1 MKASS
6 VYLIDKLT
14 KEVVCYFDYAN
25 DFQLSLSSENIFAT
39 GKGKN
44 MISFNGEMTGT
55 IEFSSEIFT
64 EDLLKAKLG
73 QDMIVANKDIM
84 KREVLTVA
92 DEAVTIT
99 GTPVG
104 DAITVYE
111 LHSGSTVEHKALI
124 PEVALEGKDIV
135 LAGLEN
141 GTKVV
146 VYYMEE
152 TTDVKSVKLGLG
164 KNKKSYEIRA
174 KVLGK
179 DVMGQDCFLELCLDN
194 CSAELNVELS
204 LDAKAPSSISTTFNL
219 LANDEGDFGE
229 LIFL

>member
-1 MKASS
+1 M
-6 VYLIDKLT
+6 
-14 KEVVCYFDYAN
+14 E
-25 DFQLSLSSENIFAT
+25 
-39 GKGKN
+39 
-44 MISFNGEMTGT
+44 GT
-55 IEFSSEIFT
+55 VEFSSEIFT

-73 QDMIVANKDIM
+73 QDMIVANKEIM

-92 DEAVTIT
+92 DESVTIV

-111 LHSGSTVEHKALI
+111 LHTGSTVEHKALI
-124 PEVALEGKDIV
+124 SEVVIEGKDIA

-164 KNKKSYEIRA
+164 DNKKNYEIRA

-179 DVMGQDCFLELCLDN
+179 NVLGEDCFLELVIDN
-194 CSAELNVELS
+194 ASAELNIELA